1 MPRSSFHPS
10 FPMTPQTGLR
20 YDVVFPVTPHVH
32 IQRQRVHPQLHSSLL
47 GELSYGTTPPRF
59 HSRATETGLAGIVT
73 AQSTHEFE
81 SPLQRQAIVDVF
93 IKHLPESLSVTT
105 LAHSSTKN
113 TLREV
118 YRNSFDQNGQTLD
131 SSPIA
136 DLLLLLTPSTSTLVS
151 IIAQRM
157 LSRSPLVALYP
168 YRPQAP
174 YSHSHHVLN
183 VADSVAFAPPSH
195 TPLDVDITWVDV
207 PVVLQRIL
215 IEEKTGEQ
223 LEQEGHGE
231 NIVET
236 IESIIFANDSTAFN
250 QALLDAI
257 RIDDENTTLQVY
269 IPIAGQSP
277 SLSGFRPIASFA
289 PVPLLEQ
296 QTITLTT
303 PKAKKALSKPS
314 SSPVF
319 AASSLAPLQ
328 RVRVCQRQKLGSV
341 CPSRH
346 VADAWRLS
354 SARIELPSR
363 V

>member
-81 SPLQRQAIVDVF
+81 S
-93 IKHLPESLSVTT
+93 
-105 LAHSSTKN
+105 
-113 TLREV
+113 
-118 YRNSFDQNGQTLD
+118 NGQTLD

-183 VADSVAFAPPSH
+183 V
-195 TPLDVDITWVDV
+195 
-207 PVVLQRIL
+207 
-215 IEEKTGEQ
+215 G
-223 LEQEGHGE
+223 
-231 NIVET
+231 
-236 IESIIFANDSTAFN
+236 
-250 QALLDAI
+250 
-257 RIDDENTTLQVY
+257 
-269 IPIAGQSP
+269 
-277 SLSGFRPIASFA
+277 
-289 PVPLLEQ
+289 
-296 QTITLTT
+296 
-303 PKAKKALSKPS
+303 
-314 SSPVF
+314 
-319 AASSLAPLQ
+319 
-328 RVRVCQRQKLGSV
+328 
-341 CPSRH
+341 
-346 VADAWRLS
+346 
-354 SARIELPSR
+354 
-363 V
+363 